1 MNSLSFEPLNHSTLR
16 FFNEVRNLSAD
27 QLHDSR
33 IFTLEETKI
42 WFQKENKTKYW
53 LIHFNHKPVGYFRLA
68 QISKSEFQ
76 IGADIH
82 PNFRRMGI
90 AYLAYRNFAQDILD
104 KKNIETVSL
113 KVLRNNFNA
122 IKLYL
127 KLGFEIVGESNFDYL
142 MQIKLSELMN

>member
-1 MNSLSFEPLNHSTLR
+1 MNILNFEPLSFSSLG

-33 IFTLEETKI
+33 IFTLEETRI

-53 LIHFNHKPVGYFRLA
+53 LIYFNHKPVGYFRVM
-68 QISKSEFQ
+68 QISKSEVQ

-82 PNFRRMGI
+82 PKFRRKGI
-90 AYLAYRNFAQDILD
+90 AYLAYRNFAQNILD
-104 KKNIETVSL
+104 KRNIETCSL

-122 IKLYL
+122 IKLYF
-127 KLGFEIVGESNFDYL
+127 KLGFKIVDESNFDYV
-142 MQIKLSELMN
+142 MQIKLRELID